1 VKPPVVAVLDVGK
14 TNKKVSV
21 YDRQFQVLAEER
33 TTIQSKECNGLEVE
47 DTETL
52 LSWFHSSL
60 KKLSAG
66 FDIRILAITTHG
78 ATVTLLDE
86 DGKLAHPVISY
97 SAPKGDEI
105 QEEFYRTFGDRA
117 TLHAATCTPD
127 VGFANMAKVLYYVKT
142 RLPDVWSQ
150 CRHALFYTSYLG
162 YEIAGALG
170 VEPTYVGNHCYLWD
184 FAKNTWSNVARQ
196 LGTDKLF
203 PPRFSAPWECLG
215 PVKPEIAAACGL
227 SSDCKVT
234 QGIHDSNAN
243 FLPYLAQGYANFL
256 LNSTGT
262 WCVLMRP
269 ASTIHLSPQEIEA
282 KVFFNRDAF
291 GHPVRTCI
299 FPAGMEYDTFR
310 SFTQLKD
317 ESDADTVRA
326 VVRDKN
332 LFVIPGVLPNASA
345 FPGATPRVVE
355 GKRVYLLDDLRNQP
369 DAPMTRLGQ
378 AYYGA
383 LNLALALATRKML
396 AWCDVTQGT
405 TVFIEGGFAK
415 NKVYCELL
423 ATLCPEQHFALTNVK
438 EGTSFGAALTGW
450 MLADGLSL
458 ADIGKEFTIQ
468 TTPIHPQD
476 FGDLASYEALL
487 KPLLRS

>member
-1 VKPPVVAVLDVGK
+1 
-14 TNKKVSV
+14 
-21 YDRQFQVLAEER
+21 
-33 TTIQSKECNGLEVE
+33 
-47 DTETL
+47 
-52 LSWFHSSL
+52 
-60 KKLSAG
+60 
-66 FDIRILAITTHG
+66 
-78 ATVTLLDE
+78 
-86 DGKLAHPVISY
+86 
-97 SAPKGDEI
+97 
-105 QEEFYRTFGDRA
+105 
-117 TLHAATCTPD
+117 
-127 VGFANMAKVLYYVKT
+127 
-142 RLPDVWSQ
+142 
-150 CRHALFYTSYLG
+150 
-162 YEIAGALG
+162 
-170 VEPTYVGNHCYLWD
+170 
-184 FAKNTWSNVARQ
+184 
-196 LGTDKLF
+196 
-203 PPRFSAPWECLG
+203 
-215 PVKPEIAAACGL
+215 
-227 SSDCKVT
+227 
-234 QGIHDSNAN
+234 
-243 FLPYLAQGYANFL
+243 
-256 LNSTGT
+256 
-262 WCVLMRP
+262 MRP